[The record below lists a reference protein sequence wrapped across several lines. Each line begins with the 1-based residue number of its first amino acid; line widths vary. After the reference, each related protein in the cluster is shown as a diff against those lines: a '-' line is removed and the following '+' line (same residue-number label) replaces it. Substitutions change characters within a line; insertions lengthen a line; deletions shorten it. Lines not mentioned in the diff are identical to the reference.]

1 MPWADI
7 PVFNLTMLFTA
18 LAAVFLAGV
27 LLAIEF
33 WASRRVSRQ
42 APGAIVLLLLAV
54 ALVGCCLPPAR
65 AIAMGCGV
73 LALIVLAA
81 WTSSFEAA
89 RRQFARLATPKFVWG
104 GVLLA
109 SMVASRYLAAH
120 VLLSLDRQETPRELD
135 LEDVPIRLTQAVT
148 DAGQVVGLFH
158 FKMHSSATQIEQF
171 IASNEKDLKQIIRL
185 VEPNSASNCHGWVFT
200 GGKYGVRDPEV
211 ARILAD
217 NGYVEVA
224 NPREGDLAIYT
235 SGEKFTHSGIV
246 RIADSHTPVLV
257 ESKWGPFGVYLHG
270 VNQQPFPGECRF
282 FRSTRSG
289 HQLTLRRTSDEPG
302 LALDVSDS
310 RVTRKEGLNLREAR

>member
-1 MPWADI
+1 MPWVDI
-7 PVFNLTMLFTA
+7 PAFYLTMLVTA
-18 LAAVFLAGV
+18 LAAVVLAGV

-33 WASRRVSRQ
+33 LASQRFSRQ

-54 ALVGCCLPPAR
+54 GLVGCCLPQAR
-65 AIAMGCGV
+65 AIATGCGV
-73 LALIVLAA
+73 LALVVLAA

-89 RRQFARLATPKFVWG
+89 RRQMARLATPKWVWG

-109 SMVASRYLAAH
+109 SMIASRYLAAH
-120 VLLSLDRQETPRELD
+120 VLLSLDVQVTPRELD

-148 DAGQVVGLFH
+148 DAGQAVGLFH

-171 IASNEKDLKQIIRL
+171 IASNEKDLTQIIRL

-211 ARILAD
+211 ARILVD
-217 NGYVEVA
+217 NGYEEVA
-224 NPREGDLAIYT
+224 APRQGDLAIYI
-235 SGEKFTHSGIV
+235 SGDKFTHSGIV
-246 RIADSHTPVLV
+246 RIADQHTPILV

-270 VNQQPFPGECRF
+270 VEQQPFPGQCRF

-289 HQLTLRRTSDEPG
+289 HLLTLRRTGDEAG
-302 LALDVSDS
+302 LALEFSPGEEIH
-310 RVTRKEGLNLREAR
+310 R